1 MEAITLATKV
11 LDIYLNIGAGST
23 ISVDFAFPH
32 DTYKHLTTQT
42 AHCLLVLRHKRRYN
56 MKLTIFAAAL
66 LLMTSVVMI
75 QARSM
80 TSQVGGIQ
88 QYLKVR

>member
-1 MEAITLATKV
+1 
-11 LDIYLNIGAGST
+11 
-23 ISVDFAFPH
+23 
-32 DTYKHLTTQT
+32 
-42 AHCLLVLRHKRRYN
+42 